1 MGYDYDQTHEKII
14 SSAKAHFMEKGFSKA
29 SIRQICKDAGATNGA
44 FYAHFDSKED
54 LFTGIVEPVVDGMQN
69 LYDEENSSYM
79 DIRSADDVKRAL
91 EQTFTSNRKLI
102 HYLYEHADI
111 FKLVLTA
118 GAGTAYEGFVDTLSR
133 EEAGNTMEF
142 FKICSS
148 YISNTDKMSE
158 ALIEHMS
165 KLVVSSVFDGLLD
178 GKTEDEV
185 VHETEIA
192 SEFCLAGIRHFLE
205 I

>member
-1 MGYDYDQTHEKII
+1 MGYDYDQTHENII

-29 SIRQICKDAGATNGA
+29 SIRQICKDAGVTNGA

-54 LFTGIVEPVVDGMQN
+54 LFSGIVEPVVNGMQD
-69 LYDEENSSYM
+69 LYDEENTSYM

-91 EQTFTSNRKLI
+91 EQTFSSNRKLI
-102 HYLYEHADI
+102 RYLYEHADI
-111 FKLVLTA
+111 FKLILTA
-118 GAGTAYEGFVDTLSR
+118 GTGTAYEGFVDALAR
-133 EEAGNTMEF
+133 EETENTIEF
-142 FKICSS
+142 FKVCSS
-148 YISNTDKMSE
+148 YISNTDKLSK

-165 KLVVSSVFDGLLD
+165 KFVISSVFDGLLE

-192 SEFCLAGIRHFLE
+192 SQFCIAGIRHFLE

>member
-1 MGYDYDQTHEKII
+1 MGYDYDQTHEKIM
-14 SSAKAHFMEKGFSKA
+14 SSAKEQFMEKGFSKA
-29 SIRQICKDAGATNGA
+29 SIRQICQAAGVTNGA

-54 LFTGIVEPVVDGMQN
+54 LFTGIVGPVVDGMQN

-91 EQTFTSNRKLI
+91 EQTFSSNRKLI
-102 HYLYEHADI
+102 RYLYEHADI
-111 FKLVLTA
+111 FKLILTA
-118 GAGTAYEGFVDTLSR
+118 GAGTAYEGFVDKLSR

-192 SEFCLAGIRHFLE
+192 SQFCLAGIRYFWG

>member
-1 MGYDYDQTHEKII
+1 
-14 SSAKAHFMEKGFSKA
+14 MEKGFSKA
-29 SIRQICKDAGATNGA
+29 SIRQICKDAGVTNGA
-44 FYAHFDSKED
+44 FYAHFESKED
-54 LFTGIVEPVVDGMQN
+54 LFVSIVGPVIDGMQD

-79 DIRSADDVKRAL
+79 DIKSADDVKRAL
-91 EQTFTSNRKLI
+91 EQTFSSNRKMI
-102 HYLYEHADI
+102 RYLYEHVDI
-111 FKLVLTA
+111 FKLILTA
-118 GAGTAYEGFVDTLSR
+118 GAGTAYEGFVDALSR

-142 FKICSS
+142 FKRCSS
-148 YISNTDKMSE
+148 FISNTDTLSE

-165 KLVVSSVFDGLLD
+165 KFVVSSVFDGLIA

-192 SEFCLAGIRHFLE
+192 SQFCLAGIRHFLD